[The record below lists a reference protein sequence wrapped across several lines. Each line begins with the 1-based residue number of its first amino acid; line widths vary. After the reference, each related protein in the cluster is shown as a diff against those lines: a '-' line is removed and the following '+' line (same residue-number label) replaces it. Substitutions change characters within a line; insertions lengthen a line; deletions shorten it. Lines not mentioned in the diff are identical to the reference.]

1 MPGSNLTAATLRKLR
16 TSVVSA
22 VAKEKQRLLQERQSQ
37 FEKQRAHLQRQSSK
51 RRSMSRTLP
60 VEFDEQGV
68 NPFKRRKTVTRTG
81 ADMWNVKAKPIRELA
96 PSASDTSLSSS
107 SSTSTL
113 SASSPNP
120 TSSTTTTNHAASLPL
135 ATASSPPL
143 LPPPLLPPPLLPPP
157 PPPPPP
163 QFEFPP
169 LQNGG
174 TVEDIRERAATRL
187 FEALRYHSSR
197 MVNPNTDDGT
207 DEADEDISEK
217 LADQIEEGIYD
228 LSSKDVM
235 STVYQQKCRTLVT
248 NFKRNFDLILSVK
261 NNTVQIIDLLQKSS
275 HELATIDQKRMR
287 AQVLEEAAKASVK
300 LDNVAWLPSK
310 REACLGCGEK
320 SCEYTVLSSGTS
332 HKDET
337 WGSNNDE
344 KTLWR
349 CKNCGKRWVEQ

>member
-68 NPFKRRKTVTRTG
+68 NPFKRRKTVIRTG

-96 PSASDTSLSSS
+96 PSASNTSVSSSSS
-107 SSTSTL
+107 SSTGTSTTS
-113 SASSPNP
+113 SASSTNPNTTP
-120 TSSTTTTNHAASLPL
+120 TSTTNHAASLPL
-135 ATASSPPL
+135 PTTSSSPL
-143 LPPPLLPPPLLPPP
+143 L

-197 MVNPNTDDGT
+197 MLNPNTDDGT

-217 LADQIEEGIYD
+217 LADQIEEGIYVM
-228 LSSKDVM
+228 SSKDVM
-235 STVYQQKCRTLVT
+235 STVYQQKCKILVT
-248 NFKRNFDLILSVK
+248 NFKRNVDLILSVK
-261 NNTVQIIDLLQKSS
+261 NNTMNIIDLLQKNS

-310 REACLGCGEK
+310 REACLGCGKK